1 MIWLIGLT
9 GAMLVAWAGYQFIR
23 LLRCGEISAMH
34 YLRLDATIDD
44 PPAWLWLIALVN
56 GAYGVLGLVMMAD
69 ALSS

>member
-1 MIWLIGLT
+1 
-9 GAMLVAWAGYQFIR
+9 
-23 LLRCGEISAMH
+23 MH

-56 GAYGVLGLVMMAD
+56 GAYGVLGLVMKAD